1 MKRIA
6 FILIIL
12 SMLGGLVLDSVAAP
26 KPISVQRAGQ
36 WTLDVRY
43 SQPLQITVR
52 IPGQPEPLRFWYIIL
67 TLTNDT
73 PNEEVT
79 LIPSCQ
85 LVTDTFKT
93 IPAGKGVHK
102 EVFEQIKIKHE
113 GQYPFLESM
122 DFADMRL
129 GRGADNA
136 RDIAIIWPEFD
147 PKANSVSLF
156 IAGLSNE
163 STAINDPIN
172 KDESG
177 NPVKIY
183 LQKTLQLN
191 YLNAT
196 DPALREMAGLTF
208 QKQVWVMR

>member
-12 SMLGGLVLDSVAAP
+12 SFLGLWVADGIAAP
-26 KPISVQRAGQ
+26 KPIAVQRAGQ

-43 SQPLQITVR
+43 SQPLQISVH
-52 IPGQPEPLRFWYIIL
+52 IPGQPQPQRFWYVIL
-67 TLTNDT
+67 TLTNKTAAD
-73 PNEEVT
+73 EVS

-93 IPAGKGVHK
+93 IPAGKGVYK
-102 EVFEQIKIKHE
+102 EVFEQIKAKHE

-129 GRGADNA
+129 RKGADNA

-147 PKANSVSLF
+147 PKAKIVNLF
-156 IAGLSNE
+156 ISGLSNE
-163 STAINDPIN
+163 STAINDPVK
-172 KDESG
+172 KDDSG
-177 NPVKIY
+177 NPLKVY
-183 LQKTLQLN
+183 LQKTLQLT

-196 DPALREMAGLTF
+196 DPSLRELAKLTF
-208 QKQVWVMR
+208 QNQNWVMR